1 MQTLSKAE
9 VVNWFAA
16 FPSPRTD
23 YVQCD
28 GNGLFFAHPE
38 ANCIDL
44 EYPPKLER
52 LPFLARLLATV
63 GYDPKDFE
71 GALLWLTTW
80 GVWNSTDE
88 ASGYQIIEAMNR
100 AAGQQASFEA
110 APGHLFRADELTQ
123 AVGML
128 LQPMLF
134 GWDAYYYPRWSY
146 GSDEVFLFISH
157 DSFVSVVTRT
167 ATFYDKVLT
176 LLKEVDLHPQEGH
189 ALQKERF
196 CRVSSMG

>member
-1 MQTLSKAE
+1 
-9 VVNWFAA
+9 
-16 FPSPRTD
+16 
-23 YVQCD
+23 
-28 GNGLFFAHPE
+28 
-38 ANCIDL
+38 
-44 EYPPKLER
+44 
-52 LPFLARLLATV
+52 TV
-63 GYDPKDFE
+63 GYDAKDFE

-88 ASGYQIIEAMNR
+88 AAGYQIIEAMNR

-123 AVGML
+123 TVAML

-146 GSDEVFLFISH
+146 GSDEFFLFISH
-157 DSFVSVVTRT
+157 DSFASVVTRT
-167 ATFYDKVLT
+167 ATFYDKVFT

-189 ALQKERF
+189 ALQKGRF
-196 CRVSSMG
+196 CRVSPVG